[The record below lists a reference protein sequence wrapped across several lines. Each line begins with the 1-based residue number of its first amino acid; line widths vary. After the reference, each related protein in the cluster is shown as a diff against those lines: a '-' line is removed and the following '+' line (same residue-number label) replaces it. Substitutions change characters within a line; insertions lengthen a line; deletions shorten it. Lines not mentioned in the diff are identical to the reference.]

1 MKKISCFLLSLV
13 VILSFPFNA
22 FAVENNIKNE
32 IVSVWRGS
40 GAGFNIKATQIQTI
54 FKDTTNDFYY
64 FTCANVMNK
73 DTASIS
79 SKVDGNDTRYYA
91 VNGSYYYSGDWA
103 GSFWCMYDGNAI
115 SVLTID
121 YVPIYNDDNT
131 AVVKWGSASSSF
143 RYLNSSYS
151 FYASVIDSDGNEKT
165 ITKKVNFNN
174 AIASSNNSKDTPL
187 LPNPDDVVVIQLGDF
202 YSESIYDYCMNQSGG
217 STEDTGELAQRVS
230 ALELRVAAVEADVS
244 ELKSTLTELTTNV
257 GYILD
262 HVTAIYNRL
271 GEMKTQLSTV
281 ISSLSTINNNFVKY
295 VDVFNT
301 QLNDLKSMLVTRFE
315 ALQNVILYGDP
326 EGESVTEE
334 YENKL
339 EGLNSDFD
347 SYNSNIGSAASYV
360 ESSGQDVAAYIKTF
374 TEIYNGAAAV
384 AGLGAILTFGF
395 AIIFI
400 IKLIGR

>member
-1 MKKISCFLLSLV
+1 MKRISCFLLSLV

-22 FAVENNIKNE
+22 FTVENNIKNE

-40 GAGFNIKATQIQTI
+40 GASFNIKATQIQTI

-103 GSFWCMYDGNAI
+103 GSFWCMYDGNTI
-115 SVLTID
+115 SALTID

-131 AVVKWGSASSSF
+131 AVVKWGSESSSF
-143 RYLNSSYS
+143 RDLNSSYS
-151 FYASVIDSDGNEKT
+151 FYASVIDSDGNEQT
-165 ITKKVNFNN
+165 ITKSVNFKN
-174 AIASSNNSKDTPL
+174 AIASSDNSKDTPL
-187 LPNPDDVVVIQLGDF
+187 LPNPDNIVVIQLGDF

-326 EGESVTEE
+326 EGESETEE
-334 YENKL
+334 YQNKL
-339 EGLNSDFD
+339 EGLTSDFGT
-347 SYNSNIGSAASYV
+347 YNSNISSAGSYV
-360 ESSGQDVAAYIKTF
+360 ESSGQNVAAYIQTF
-374 TEIYNGAAAV
+374 TEIYNGTAAI
-384 AGLGAILTFGF
+384 AGLGAVLTFGF